1 MNMELLAILLTVM
14 LVGILGLALAGLT
27 YLSEE
32 HFGWEN
38 IASAVVG
45 FFGGAAVAIG
55 GIGMFGHWLYYK
67 VLPWFA

>member
-1 MNMELLAILLTVM
+1 MDPQLLAILLTVM
-14 LVGILGLALAGLT
+14 LIGIFGLALAGLT

-55 GIGMFGHWLYYK
+55 GIGMFGHYLFHK
-67 VLPWFA
+67 ILPYFM